1 MAYVWKHPK
10 SKFFYAAFS
19 DHLGVRRNR
28 STKST
33 NQREAQRIADAFEES
48 ARKKRTAKQTR
59 RVMSELHE
67 WITGES
73 LISQSWRAFTRS
85 WIVRKTPEVS
95 KATMAFYLNA
105 VGKFT
110 EYLGERADLQ
120 MTDLNEADVIGFRNH
135 EAETLAPKT
144 VNHDLKCLKMVF
156 RAALQ
161 DRVISEDPAEFVSS
175 AKKAKVSGGS
185 SRRPFSIPELRAVL
199 SVADEEWR
207 SLILF
212 GFYTGQ
218 RLGDIAGLT
227 WFNVDLPNSI
237 IRLVTRKTGKTLL
250 IPISELLRRHIET
263 LPAGDEP
270 GAPVHPRAYAT
281 VNRQGKTGN
290 LSNQFADILAAAGLR
305 EKKAHRR
312 TGTGRGGSR
321 ESGGL
326 SFHCLRHTAVS
337 LLKAAGMSEASVME
351 LVGHDS
357 EQMSAHYTHT
367 DQEALRKTAN
377 ALPNIL

>member
-1 MAYVWKHPK
+1 MAFVFKNSNCRFWYAG
-10 SKFFYAAFS
+10 FY
-19 DHLGVRRNR
+19 DQDGKRHNR

-33 NQREAQRIADAFEES
+33 DRKQAQKIADAFEEA
-48 ARKKRTAKQTR
+48 ARKRRTAKQTR
-59 RVMSELHE
+59 QVISEFHE
-67 WITGES
+67 QITGES
-73 LISQSWRAFTRS
+73 LTSQSWRAFSQS

-95 KATMAFYLNA
+95 AATLAFY
-105 VGKFT
+105 GKTISKFT
-110 EYLGERADLQ
+110 AYLGERADVE
-120 MTDLNEADVIGFRNH
+120 MTELSEADVIGFRNH
-135 EAETLAPKT
+135 EAESLAPKT

-156 RAALQ
+156 RSALQ
-161 DRVISEDPAEFVSS
+161 DRVISEDPSEFVSG
-175 AKKAKVSGGS
+175 AKKAKGSKDS

-218 RLGDIAGLT
+218 RLGDIASLT
-227 WFNVDLPNSI
+227 WFNVDLPNSV

-250 IPISELLRRHIET
+250 IPISERLRRHIET
-263 LPAGDEP
+263 LAMGDEP

-281 VNRQGKTGN
+281 VSRQGKTGS

-305 EKKAHRR
+305 EKKAHRK

-367 DQEALRKTAN
+367 DQDTLRKTAN
-377 ALPNIL
+377 ALPDIL